1 MIGKYVMVLD
11 GAKNSK
17 FIKLG
22 VASVKVTKKDEYQ
35 GTVKTVNNQ
44 DVSKETVKRNVNEL
58 DMNKKADVKEIKLK
72 EPVKPEKKFEKPEVK
87 EDTLEI
93 VEEKNELDKALER
106 LESNTLPP
114 PPPDPIKP
122 S

>member
-35 GTVKTVNNQ
+35 GTVETVKNQ
-44 DVSKETVKRNVNEL
+44 DVC
-58 DMNKKADVKEIKLK
+58 
-72 EPVKPEKKFEKPEVK
+72 
-87 EDTLEI
+87 
-93 VEEKNELDKALER
+93 
-106 LESNTLPP
+106 
-114 PPPDPIKP
+114 
-122 S
+122 